1 MALRN
6 DSGEFLSGHIEKSAR
21 KKTEKSSDLALGSIG
36 DHLTSPEKLAE
47 AIKTELEETTRK
59 DERPSKDSVQEMK
72 TAIENAETKAGER
85 MNKEEK
91 ADLDKLIIKEAKAW
105 QDLRSVTDEEINAW
119 AETFPTGKTVADDGS
134 IDVEFPIDEMQE
146 EQRPEPA
153 MDPQQLDK
161 EIAEEVVVGMLK
173 KDPEV
178 SAAFGGAEA
187 MVATAVA
194 LIAAEKL
201 TGMGLMRRLEEK
213 IREAK
218 TKAATPEK
226 DGPKAK
232 AATTAKTDTEKDA
245 TKERAWRTAGAS
257 PAKEKRASFSE
268 RLSKWYDDTFLKPG
282 ALTKFWKK
290 FTELFK

>member
-6 DSGEFLSGHIEKSAR
+6 DSGEFLSGHVEKKVRETGESP
-21 KKTEKSSDLALGSIG
+21 DLALGSIG
-36 DHLTSPEKLAE
+36 DHLTSPEDLAK
-47 AIKTELEETTRK
+47 ALKTELERTVTEG
-59 DERPSKDSVQEMK
+59 EHASKDFAHETK
-72 TAIENAETKAGER
+72 TAVENAETKAGER

-119 AETFPTGKTVADDGS
+119 AETFPTGKAVADDGS

-218 TKAATPEK
+218 AKTAALEK

-245 TKERAWRTAGAS
+245 VRERAWRTAGAS

-268 RLSKWYDDTFLKPG
+268 RLSKWYEDTFLKPG